1 MSKAKLT
8 VIFKWHEE
16 RQKYEVQAKLPGR
29 RMLLGYFTKEE
40 LAAHD
45 YFQYLMD
52 ESEAA

>member
-8 VIFKWHEE
+8 VIFKWLEE

-29 RMLLGYFTKEE
+29 WMLLGYFTKEE

-52 ESEAA
+52 EPEAA